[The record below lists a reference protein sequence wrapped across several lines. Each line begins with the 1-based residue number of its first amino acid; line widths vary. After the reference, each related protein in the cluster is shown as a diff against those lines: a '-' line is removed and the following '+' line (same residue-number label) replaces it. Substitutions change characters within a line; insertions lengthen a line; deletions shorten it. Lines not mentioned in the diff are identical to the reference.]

1 MTAATGVAMQADQR
15 QLLTLL
21 AYVFLRHGQNDKA
34 LKLLRAGARL
44 AGDDAEIQKTLAYAE
59 LVSGHPGEA
68 LTAIGRF
75 AAAGGDDSIASPVQ
89 IIRARALLQLDRRAE
104 ARDCFRR
111 FVEAHASTS
120 PAPPG
125 GATAA
130 GALPAGRPAAGR
142 NR

>member
-1 MTAATGVAMQADQR
+1 MQAEQR

-34 LKLLRAGARL
+34 LKLLRAGSRL
-44 AGDDAEIQKTLAYAE
+44 AANDAEIQKTLAYAE
-59 LVSGHPGEA
+59 LVAGHPGEA

-75 AAAGGDDSIASPVQ
+75 AAAGGDDGVASPVQ

-111 FVEAHASTS
+111 FVEAHAAT
-120 PAPPG
+120 PARAPARPEAG
-125 GATAA
+125 G
-130 GALPAGRPAAGR
+130 RR
-142 NR
+142 

>member
-1 MTAATGVAMQADQR
+1 MQAEQR

-34 LKLLRAGARL
+34 LKLLRAGSRL
-44 AGDDAEIQKTLAYAE
+44 AANDAEIQKTLAYAE

-75 AAAGGDDSIASPVQ
+75 AAAGGDDGAASPVQ

-111 FVEAHASTS
+111 FVEAHAAGPVKV
-120 PAPPG
+120 PARPEAG
-125 GATAA
+125 G
-130 GALPAGRPAAGR
+130 RR
-142 NR
+142 